1 MHGAQPPTSL
11 KPTIALTTPNQCE
24 ERAAPA
30 PTCSSKSV
38 NRYPC
43 LADPY
48 TLLCFTWR
56 THRANGNLHLV
67 EETRRKERTNCQR
80 KRCKPVCGDR
90 LGEAHAERSN
100 QGIAA

>member
-11 KPTIALTTPNQCE
+11 KPTIALTTSNQRE
-24 ERAAPA
+24 ERATSA
-30 PTCSSKSV
+30 PTCPSKSV
-38 NRYPC
+38 NRNPC

-48 TLLCFTWR
+48 TLLYFTWR

-67 EETRRKERTNCQR
+67 EETRRKERTNCQC